1 MSLEPLVR
9 SWSNFECYATMVLA
23 TTVEDTSVQVT
34 FDHAKMSMKQ
44 LKLVKESI
52 TEDRNPRGG
61 IAGDV
66 VLFENE

>member
-1 MSLEPLVR
+1 
-9 SWSNFECYATMVLA
+9 MVLA
-23 TTVEDTSVQVT
+23 TTVQDTSVQGT
-34 FDHAKMSMKQ
+34 FDHAKISMKQ
-44 LKLVKESI
+44 FKLVKESIIIII

>member
-1 MSLEPLVR
+1 
-9 SWSNFECYATMVLA
+9 MVLA
-23 TTVEDTSVQVT
+23 TTVQDTSVQGT

-52 TEDRNPRGG
+52 NEDGNPRGG